1 MDGKLVQAL
10 DFYLTEAVQ
19 KIKQMG
25 KPGLVVKQKAMNC
38 LAHRDFDLRKW
49 LGHLKTISYS
59 TVPSFSC
66 GGELGEVERQRR
78 VEAGW

>member
-1 MDGKLVQAL
+1 MDGKLVQSL

-38 LAHRDFDLRKW
+38 LAHRDFDLRK
-49 LGHLKTISYS
+49 
-59 TVPSFSC
+59 
-66 GGELGEVERQRR
+66 
-78 VEAGW
+78 